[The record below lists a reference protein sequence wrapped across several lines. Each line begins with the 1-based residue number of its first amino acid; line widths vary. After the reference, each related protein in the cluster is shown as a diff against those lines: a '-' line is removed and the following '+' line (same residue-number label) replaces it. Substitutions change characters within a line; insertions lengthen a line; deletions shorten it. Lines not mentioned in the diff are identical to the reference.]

1 MNIGDTINNTEII
14 TIREKIR
21 ITLEDMEETYGTDM
35 IDTYSGTMTITNLD
49 IMSII
54 IKKDMKKFKNKYSI
68 YQII

>member
-1 MNIGDTINNTEII
+1 M
-14 TIREKIR
+14 REKIR
-21 ITLEDMEETYGTDM
+21 ITLENIEETYETNM
-35 IDTYSGTMTITNLD
+35 IDTYSRTMKITQSD

>member
-1 MNIGDTINNTEII
+1 M
-14 TIREKIR
+14 
-21 ITLEDMEETYGTDM
+21 EDIEETYGTDM
-35 IDTYSGTMTITNLD
+35 IETYSGPMTITHLD

>member
-1 MNIGDTINNTEII
+1 MGDTTNNPEII

-21 ITLEDMEETYGTDM
+21 ITLEDIEETYGIDM
-35 IDTYSGTMTITNLD
+35 IDTYSGTMTITHLD

-68 YQII
+68 